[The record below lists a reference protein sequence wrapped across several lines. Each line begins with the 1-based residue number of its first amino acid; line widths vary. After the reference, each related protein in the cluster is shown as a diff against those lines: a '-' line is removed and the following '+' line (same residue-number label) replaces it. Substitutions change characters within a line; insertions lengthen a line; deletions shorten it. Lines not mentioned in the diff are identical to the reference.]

1 MEIITATLEMMKEVA
16 EVSETVAETGEGMNV
31 DGLKDTPITELQT
44 IRSDL
49 AGKEH
54 SETGIR
60 YEEKVV
66 DLGDGEIY
74 KGVFPEFETPFE
86 VMLDENQYL
95 ESDGRQFRHANGEL
109 QIAISENPE
118 LAGQFNPEQLE
129 QIASGRTP
137 DGYVW
142 HHSETPG
149 VLQLVDKE
157 IHELTRHTGGR
168 AIWGG
173 GQEFR

>member
-1 MEIITATLEMMKEVA
+1 MVIAEFGITAVEGVEKAVEVTEVVDNLKLKE
-16 EVSETVAETGEGMNV
+16 
-31 DGLKDTPITELQT
+31 TPVTELQT
-44 IRSDL
+44 IRTDL

-54 SETGIR
+54 PETGVR
-60 YEEKVV
+60 YEQKTVE
-66 DLGDGEIY
+66 LPNGEIC
-74 KGVFPEFETPFE
+74 KGVFPEFEMVYE
-86 VMLDENQYL
+86 VELDPSQYL
-95 ESDGRQFRHANGEL
+95 ESDGRQFRFANNEL
-109 QIAISENPE
+109 YASIIENPD
-118 LAGQFNPEQLE
+118 LAKAFSPDQLE
-129 QIASGRTP
+129 QIQLGRTP

-168 AIWGG
+168 SLWGG